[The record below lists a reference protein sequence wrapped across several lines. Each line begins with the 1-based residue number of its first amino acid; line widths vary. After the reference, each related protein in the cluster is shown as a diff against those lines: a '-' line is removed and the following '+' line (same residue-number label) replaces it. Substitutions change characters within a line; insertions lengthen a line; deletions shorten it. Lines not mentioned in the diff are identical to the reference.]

1 MSQTG
6 DYDIANASGST
17 VRQDINDTLT
27 NIITANSGGSAPSY
41 KTAGTLWLD
50 TSANPDIFKYY
61 TGNDSDGWRSF
72 LDMDGN
78 GVFSSG
84 NHSVTVGAGGFLEI
98 TQTGGVPYIDFKRR
112 DVDVDCRIIQS
123 NDTNYDLK
131 ISTGGD
137 VNNFGN
143 TTTQFKGNGG
153 VVFPKATQGYVGAGV
168 ICARGFNC
176 RTGYETDSGNGNAAS
191 ANTGN
196 NFNIAWLDVGGLKA
210 FFYID
215 SIRQGYLSFTV
226 SDHRIKRE
234 VTDLDVNGIE
244 RLKKLRPV
252 SYKHADF
259 MSYEASESIHE
270 GFIAHEIAEV
280 IPDACAIPK
289 DDDNLQQLELLPI
302 ISTLTKALQEAVA
315 KIETLET
322 KVAALEAK

>member
-6 DYDIANASGST
+6 DYEIDNASGAT
-17 VRQDINDTLT
+17 VREDINNTLI
-27 NIITANSGGSAPSY
+27 NILTANSEGTAPSY
-41 KTAGTLWLD
+41 KRAGTLWLD
-50 TSANPDIFKYY
+50 TSANPDTFKYY

-72 LDMDGN
+72 LNMNGD
-78 GVFSSG
+78 GVFATG
-84 NHSVTVGAGGFLEI
+84 NHSVSVGAGGYIEM
-98 TQTGGVPYIDFKRR
+98 TQTDGTPYIDFKRR
-112 DVDVDCRIIQS
+112 NVDADCRIIQS
-123 NDTNYDLK
+123 NDANYDLK

-153 VVFPKATQGYVGAGV
+153 VVFPRATQGYVGAGV

-176 RTGYETDSGNGNAAS
+176 RTGYETDSGDSNAAS

-196 NFNIAWLDVGGLKA
+196 SFNIAWLDASGYKA

-215 SIRQGYLSFTV
+215 NDRQGYLSFTV

-234 VTDLDVNGIE
+234 VTDLDVDGIE

-252 SYKHADF
+252 SYKHAEF
-259 MSYEASESIHE
+259 RHYKATESVHE
-270 GFIAHEIAEV
+270 GFIAHEVSEV